1 MDIDHMPRFRLCGIM
16 GRALFAAGLSASI
29 GAPASGQTSPR
40 PIGNAVVDLS
50 PPLPRPGGPSC
61 TVTLFDRREFQ
72 GDEPLPLAYRPPA
85 DCPGPWRK
93 VVLEADF
100 DVTTG
105 TQFDRSADLTL
116 GGATLFL
123 GTTMEPGD
131 AYAPHW
137 QVARD
142 VTDYAALL
150 RTPTDGRAIL
160 VNYLDKDHDAHVHWG
175 ARLVFYAGEAP
186 RPDGVVL
193 PVTAGLS
200 RLDPQKPMVSRT
212 IRFPRNLTSL
222 AIDLFAIGQEREE
235 FWYDC
240 APGNLAQRNIFGPPP
255 CDAPYR
261 EVEVR
266 IDGRLAG
273 VRSVQPDIFTGGIN
287 PGLWRRVPALRALN
301 LPPARVDL
309 TPFAA
314 LLNDGQPHVIAL
326 AMPTAGTFFRV
337 SGTLIGTVDPTR
349 PVVTGALTAN
359 TLAPARIVT
368 RQLRA
373 PRGPGAIGTVQTIA
387 TRADRVEG
395 YVDTPHGRVV
405 TRVAYDL
412 DQRLTN
418 TRDTGVS
425 SKRYAARQTMTVTT
439 HGATPSRR
447 RIAERDTLAIDIGVQ
462 PPLYGVRNG
471 TQIAQA
477 SERTI
482 SGDGPDNG
490 RTAQTLTTF
499 APSFSLFTAPLQ
511 TPNHVRVTSLV
522 EHATGQR
529 RDVEAVVTDDSVTYS
544 DTAHPTANEAP
555 VSSRGAAPERSS
567 AASRSRHRPSIAG
580 SHP

>member
-1 MDIDHMPRFRLCGIM
+1 MDIDHMPRVRLCGIM
-16 GRALFAAGLSASI
+16 GQALLAAGLSASI
-29 GAPASGQTSPR
+29 GAPAAGQTAPR

-50 PPLPRPGGPSC
+50 PPLPRPSGRSC

-100 DVTTG
+100 DVSTG

-131 AYAPHW
+131 TYAPHW

-150 RTPTDGRAIL
+150 RTPIEGRAIL

-186 RPDGVVL
+186 APDGVVL
-193 PVTAGLS
+193 PVTAGLA
-200 RLDPQKPMVSRT
+200 RLDPQKPLVSRT

-373 PRGPGAIGTVQTIA
+373 PRGPGAIGTVQTVA

-425 SKRYAARQTMTVTT
+425 RKRYDVRQTMTVTT
-439 HGATPSRR
+439 HGTTPSRH

-462 PPLYGVRNG
+462 PPLYGVKNG

-499 APSFSLFTAPLQ
+499 APSFSLFAPPQ
-511 TPNHVRVTSLV
+511 PTPNRVTV
-522 EHATGQR
+522 TAHDMDAGGR
-529 RDVEAVVTDDSVTYS
+529 RYDRTAVVTDDTVVYTSGT
-544 DTAHPTANEAP
+544 TTPPA
-555 VSSRGAAPERSS
+555 R
-567 AASRSRHRPSIAG
+567 
-580 SHP
+580 

>member
-29 GAPASGQTSPR
+29 GAPAAGQTAPR

-50 PPLPRPGGPSC
+50 PPLPRPSGPSC
-61 TVTLFDRREFQ
+61 TVTLFDRRDFQ

-131 AYAPHW
+131 TYAPHW

-150 RTPTDGRAIL
+150 RTPTDGRATL

-193 PVTAGLS
+193 PVTAGLA

-212 IRFPRNLTSL
+212 IRFPRNLTRL

-337 SGTLIGTVDPTR
+337 SGTLKIG
-349 PVVTGALTAN
+349 
-359 TLAPARIVT
+359 
-368 RQLRA
+368 RA
-373 PRGPGAIGTVQTIA
+373 
-387 TRADRVEG
+387 
-395 YVDTPHGRVV
+395 
-405 TRVAYDL
+405 
-412 DQRLTN
+412 
-418 TRDTGVS
+418 
-425 SKRYAARQTMTVTT
+425 
-439 HGATPSRR
+439 
-447 RIAERDTLAIDIGVQ
+447 
-462 PPLYGVRNG
+462 
-471 TQIAQA
+471 
-477 SERTI
+477 
-482 SGDGPDNG
+482 
-490 RTAQTLTTF
+490 
-499 APSFSLFTAPLQ
+499 
-511 TPNHVRVTSLV
+511 HV
-522 EHATGQR
+522 
-529 RDVEAVVTDDSVTYS
+529 
-544 DTAHPTANEAP
+544 
-555 VSSRGAAPERSS
+555 
-567 AASRSRHRPSIAG
+567 
-580 SHP
+580 

>member
-1 MDIDHMPRFRLCGIM
+1 MDIDHMPRVRLCGIM

-29 GAPASGQTSPR
+29 GAPAAGQTAPR
-40 PIGNAVVDLS
+40 PIGNAVVELS
-50 PPLPRPGGPSC
+50 PPLARPSDPSC

-100 DVTTG
+100 DVSTG

-131 AYAPHW
+131 TCAPHW

-150 RTPTDGRAIL
+150 RTPTDGRATL

-186 RPDGVVL
+186 APDVVVL
-193 PVTAGLS
+193 PVTAGLA
-200 RLDPQKPMVSRT
+200 RLDPQKPLVSRT

-425 SKRYAARQTMTVTT
+425 SKRYVARQTMTLTT
-439 HGATPSRR
+439 RGATPLRR

-462 PPLYGVRNG
+462 PPLYGVKNG

-499 APSFSLFTAPLQ
+499 APSFSLFAPPQ
-511 TPNHVRVTSLV
+511 PTPNRVTV
-522 EHATGQR
+522 TAHDTDVGGR
-529 RDVEAVVTDDSVTYS
+529 RYDRTAVVTDDTVVYTSGT
-544 DTAHPTANEAP
+544 TTPPA
-555 VSSRGAAPERSS
+555 R
-567 AASRSRHRPSIAG
+567 
-580 SHP
+580 

>member
-1 MDIDHMPRFRLCGIM
+1 MDIDHMPRVRLCGIM
-16 GRALFAAGLSASI
+16 GRALLAAGLSASI
-29 GAPASGQTSPR
+29 GAPAAGQTAPR

-50 PPLPRPGGPSC
+50 PPLPRPSGPSC
-61 TVTLFDRREFQ
+61 TVTLFDRRDFQ

-85 DCPGPWRK
+85 DCPGPWHK

-123 GTTMEPGD
+123 GTTMEPGET
-131 AYAPHW
+131 YAPHW
-137 QVARD
+137 HVARD

-150 RTPTDGRAIL
+150 RTPTDGRATL

-301 LPPARVDL
+301 LPSARVDL

-337 SGTLIGTVDPTR
+337 SGTLIGTVDPAR

-368 RQLRA
+368 RQLRE
-373 PRGPGAIGTVQTIA
+373 PRGPGAIGTVQTVA

-425 SKRYAARQTMTVTT
+425 SKRYVAHQTMTVTT
-439 HGATPSRR
+439 RGTMPSRR
-447 RIAERDTLAIDIGVQ
+447 RIAEHDTLAIDIGVQ
-462 PPLYGVRNG
+462 PPLYGVKNG

-482 SGDGPDNG
+482 SGDGPDKG

-499 APSFSLFTAPLQ
+499 APSFSLFAPPQ
-511 TPNHVRVTSLV
+511 PTPNRVTV
-522 EHATGQR
+522 TVHDMDAGGR
-529 RDVEAVVTDDSVTYS
+529 RYDKTAVVTDDTVVYTSG
-544 DTAHPTANEAP
+544 PTTPPA
-555 VSSRGAAPERSS
+555 R
-567 AASRSRHRPSIAG
+567 
-580 SHP
+580 

>member
-1 MDIDHMPRFRLCGIM
+1 M
-16 GRALFAAGLSASI
+16 GRALLAAGLSASI
-29 GAPASGQTSPR
+29 GAPAAGQTAPR

-50 PPLPRPGGPSC
+50 PPLPAPPQRSILHRHPVRPARVPG
-61 TVTLFDRREFQ
+61 RRT
-72 GDEPLPLAYRPPA
+72 LPLAYRPPA
-85 DCPGPWRK
+85 DCPGPWRQ

-131 AYAPHW
+131 TYAPHW

-240 APGNLAQRNIFGPPP
+240 APAISPSATSSGAALRRTVSRGGGTDRRTAGGRPLGP
-255 CDAPYR
+255 AH
-261 EVEVR
+261 
-266 IDGRLAG
+266 
-273 VRSVQPDIFTGGIN
+273 IFTGGIN
-287 PGLWRRVPALRALN
+287 PGLWRRVPALRAE
-301 LPPARVDL
+301 PAARRVDL

-418 TRDTGVS
+418 TRDNRRVEQ
-425 SKRYAARQTMTVTT
+425 ALCARQTMTVTT
-439 HGATPSRR
+439 RGATPSRR

-462 PPLYGVRNG
+462 PPLYGVKNG

-482 SGDGPDNG
+482 SGDGPDNR

-511 TPNHVRVTSLV
+511 TPNHVRVTSRV
-522 EHATGQR
+522 EDATGQR

-555 VSSRGAAPERSS
+555 SAVAGCPGTIICGIAQSTSPFNRGVAPVISRA
-567 AASRSRHRPSIAG
+567 
-580 SHP
+580 

>member
-1 MDIDHMPRFRLCGIM
+1 MDIDHMPRVRLCGIM

-29 GAPASGQTSPR
+29 GAPAAGQTAPR
-40 PIGNAVVDLS
+40 PIGNAVVELS
-50 PPLPRPGGPSC
+50 PPLARPSDPSC

-131 AYAPHW
+131 TYAPHW

-150 RTPTDGRAIL
+150 RTPTDGRATL

-186 RPDGVVL
+186 APDVVVL
-193 PVTAGLS
+193 PVTAGLA
-200 RLDPQKPMVSRT
+200 RLDPQKPLVSRT

-266 IDGRLAG
+266 IDERLAG

-301 LPPARVDL
+301 LPSARVDL

-425 SKRYAARQTMTVTT
+425 SKRYDAHQTMTVTT
-439 HGATPSRR
+439 HGTTPSRR
-447 RIAERDTLAIDIGVQ
+447 RIAERDTLAIDIGIQ
-462 PPLYGVRNG
+462 PPLYGVENG

-499 APSFSLFTAPLQ
+499 APSFSLFAPPQ
-511 TPNHVRVTSLV
+511 PTPNLVTV
-522 EHATGQR
+522 TAHDTGAGGR
-529 RDVEAVVTDDSVTYS
+529 RYDKTAVVTDDTVVYTSGT
-544 DTAHPTANEAP
+544 TTPPA
-555 VSSRGAAPERSS
+555 R
-567 AASRSRHRPSIAG
+567 
-580 SHP
+580 

>member
-29 GAPASGQTSPR
+29 GAPAAGQTAPR
-40 PIGNAVVDLS
+40 PIGNAVVELS
-50 PPLPRPGGPSC
+50 PPLARPSDPSC

-100 DVTTG
+100 DVSTG

-131 AYAPHW
+131 TYSPHW

-150 RTPTDGRAIL
+150 RTPTDGRATL

-186 RPDGVVL
+186 APNGVVL
-193 PVTAGLS
+193 PVTAGLA
-200 RLDPQKPMVSRT
+200 RLDPQKPLVSRT

-425 SKRYAARQTMTVTT
+425 SKRYVARQTMTLTT
-439 HGATPSRR
+439 RGATPLRR

-462 PPLYGVRNG
+462 PPLYGVKNG

-499 APSFSLFTAPLQ
+499 APSFSLFAPPQ
-511 TPNHVRVTSLV
+511 PTPNRVTV
-522 EHATGQR
+522 TAHDTDVGGR
-529 RDVEAVVTDDSVTYS
+529 RYDRTAVVTDDTVVYTSGT
-544 DTAHPTANEAP
+544 TTPPA
-555 VSSRGAAPERSS
+555 R
-567 AASRSRHRPSIAG
+567 
-580 SHP
+580 

>member
-1 MDIDHMPRFRLCGIM
+1 MDIDHMPRVRFCGIM
-16 GRALFAAGLSASI
+16 GQALLAAGLSASI
-29 GAPASGQTSPR
+29 GAPAAGQTAPR

-50 PPLPRPGGPSC
+50 PPLPRPSGPSC
-61 TVTLFDRREFQ
+61 TVTLFERREFQ

-131 AYAPHW
+131 TYAPHW

-150 RTPTDGRAIL
+150 RTPTDGRATL

-200 RLDPQKPMVSRT
+200 RLDPQKPLVSRT

-373 PRGPGAIGTVQTIA
+373 PRGPGAIGTVETVA

-412 DQRLTN
+412 NQRLTN

-425 SKRYAARQTMTVTT
+425 SKRYVARQTMTVTT
-439 HGATPSRR
+439 RGATPSRR

-462 PPLYGVRNG
+462 PPLYGVKNG

-499 APSFSLFTAPLQ
+499 APSFSLFTAPCRRP
-511 TPNHVRVTSLV
+511 TMSASPRWSRM
-522 EHATGQR
+522 R
-529 RDVEAVVTDDSVTYS
+529 RDS
-544 DTAHPTANEAP
+544 DAT
-555 VSSRGAAPERSS
+555 SK
-567 AASRSRHRPSIAG
+567 PS
-580 SHP
+580 

>member
-16 GRALFAAGLSASI
+16 GRALFAAGLTASI
-29 GAPASGQTSPR
+29 GAPAAGQTAR
-40 PIGNAVVDLS
+40 WPIGNAVVDLS
-50 PPLPRPGGPSC
+50 PPLPRPSGPSC

-131 AYAPHW
+131 TYAPHW

-150 RTPTDGRAIL
+150 RTPTDGRATL

-175 ARLVFYAGEAP
+175 ARLVFYAGEEP

-200 RLDPQKPMVSRT
+200 RLDPQKPLVSRT

-222 AIDLFAIGQEREE
+222 TIDLFAIGQEREE

-395 YVDTPHGRVV
+395 YVDTADGRVV

-425 SKRYAARQTMTVTT
+425 SKRYDAHQTMTVTT
-439 HGATPSRR
+439 HGTTPSRR

-462 PPLYGVRNG
+462 PPLYRVKNG

-511 TPNHVRVTSLV
+511 TPNRVTV
-522 EHATGQR
+522 TAHDTDAGGR
-529 RDVEAVVTDDSVTYS
+529 RYDRTAVVTDDTVVYTSGT
-544 DTAHPTANEAP
+544 TTPPA
-555 VSSRGAAPERSS
+555 R
-567 AASRSRHRPSIAG
+567 
-580 SHP
+580 

>member
-1 MDIDHMPRFRLCGIM
+1 MDIDHMPRVRLCGIM

-29 GAPASGQTSPR
+29 GAPAAGQTAPR

-50 PPLPRPGGPSC
+50 PPLPRPSGPSC

-131 AYAPHW
+131 TYAPHW
-137 QVARD
+137 HVARD

-150 RTPTDGRAIL
+150 RTPTDGRATL

-200 RLDPQKPMVSRT
+200 RLDPQKPLVSRT

-373 PRGPGAIGTVQTIA
+373 PRGPSAIGTVQTIA

-499 APSFSLFTAPLQ
+499 APSFSLFAPPQ
-511 TPNHVRVTSLV
+511 PTPNRVTV
-522 EHATGQR
+522 TAHDTGAGGR
-529 RDVEAVVTDDSVTYS
+529 RYDRTAVVTDDTVVYTSGT
-544 DTAHPTANEAP
+544 TTPPA
-555 VSSRGAAPERSS
+555 R
-567 AASRSRHRPSIAG
+567 
-580 SHP
+580 

>member
-16 GRALFAAGLSASI
+16 GRALFAAGLSASV
-29 GAPASGQTSPR
+29 GAPAAGQTAPR

-50 PPLPRPGGPSC
+50 PPLPRPSGPSC

-131 AYAPHW
+131 TYAPHW
-137 QVARD
+137 HVARD

-150 RTPTDGRAIL
+150 RTPTDGRATL

-186 RPDGVVL
+186 APDGVVL

-200 RLDPQKPMVSRT
+200 RLDPQKPLVSRT

-425 SKRYAARQTMTVTT
+425 SKRYVARQTMTVTT
-439 HGATPSRR
+439 RGATPSRR

-462 PPLYGVRNG
+462 PPLYGVKNG

-522 EHATGQR
+522 EDATGQR

>member
-1 MDIDHMPRFRLCGIM
+1 MDIDHMPRVRLCGIM

-29 GAPASGQTSPR
+29 GAPAAGQTAPR
-40 PIGNAVVDLS
+40 PIGNAVVELS
-50 PPLPRPGGPSC
+50 PPLARPSDPSC

-131 AYAPHW
+131 TYAPHW

-150 RTPTDGRAIL
+150 RTPTDGRATL

-186 RPDGVVL
+186 APDVVVL
-193 PVTAGLS
+193 PVTAGLA
-200 RLDPQKPMVSRT
+200 RLDPQKPLVSRT

-373 PRGPGAIGTVQTIA
+373 PRGPSAIGTVQTIA

-425 SKRYAARQTMTVTT
+425 SKRYVARQTMTLTT
-439 HGATPSRR
+439 RGATPLRR

-462 PPLYGVRNG
+462 PPLYGVKNG

-499 APSFSLFTAPLQ
+499 APSFSLFAPPQ
-511 TPNHVRVTSLV
+511 PTPNRVTV
-522 EHATGQR
+522 TAHDTDVGGR
-529 RDVEAVVTDDSVTYS
+529 RYDRTAVVTDDTVVYTSGT
-544 DTAHPTANEAP
+544 TTPPA
-555 VSSRGAAPERSS
+555 R
-567 AASRSRHRPSIAG
+567 
-580 SHP
+580 